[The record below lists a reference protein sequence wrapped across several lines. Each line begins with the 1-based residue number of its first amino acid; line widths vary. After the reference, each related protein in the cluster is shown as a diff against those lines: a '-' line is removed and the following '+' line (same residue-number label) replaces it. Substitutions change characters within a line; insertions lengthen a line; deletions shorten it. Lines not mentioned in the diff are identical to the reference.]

1 MTRKDY
7 TIGLDEG
14 LELYDRAVET
24 AQIRLEEKGLIIMA
38 ELPDS
43 EYFDGRLPSNTS
55 SLNSRELGE
64 LLAHCTTYNEYIDT
78 QLKLAQV
85 ALRKADKKVE
95 LTKAK
100 IRRSKGGTAQSK
112 EDDTLS
118 DSRYVETNA
127 QWLEAKTYLDLL
139 EAMSAA
145 SAKNLK
151 TISRLISV
159 REQELEHGRRAGN
172 VASRRRG
179 VGRKR
184 GS

>member
-7 TIGLDEG
+7 TIDLLEGLD
-14 LELYDRAVET
+14 LYDRAVET
-24 AQIRLEEKGLIIMA
+24 AQARLEEKGLIIMA
-38 ELPDS
+38 ELPDT

-64 LLAHCTTYNEYIDT
+64 LLSHCTTYNEYIET

-85 ALRKADKKVE
+85 ALRNADQKLS

-100 IRRSKGGTAQSK
+100 IRRSKGGTLQDK
-112 EDDTLS
+112 EDDTIS
-118 DSRYVETNA
+118 DARYVEANA

-172 VASRRRG
+172 VGSRRL
-179 VGRKR
+179 GRKR